1 MLCIDELI
9 RDIRQADLNQDTK
22 IYMDFG
28 GKEWENKIAL
38 KMHKEIE
45 DELLKKN
52 VSFKFY
58 FEEKAEHCERD
69 WEKRIPIYMKYLFEE

>member
-1 MLCIDELI
+1 
-9 RDIRQADLNQDTK
+9 
-22 IYMDFG
+22 
-28 GKEWENKIAL
+28 
-38 KMHKEIE
+38 MHKEIE